1 MDTASSLPRRI
12 FLQQPTQN
20 KQEGLPKIFTLQN
33 SISTVKAQAGMRT
46 MAMWLSPQTIRI
58 DSFSKLNLFVLLVS
72 FQQICLSRLQPLA
85 NRATLQLLTH
95 RISGFKSYTW
105 KVRSTYLNSNTVWVN
120 YKYKGQIH
128 YWPICNKH
136 VPGLVVMGDDSCLR
150 GRGFKSWHHILDVLD
165 IFSLWFV
172 VKIVLFVWKDQK

>member
-33 SISTVKAQAGMRT
+33 SISTVKALAGMRT
-46 MAMWLSPQTIRI
+46 MAMWLIRI
-58 DSFSKLNLFVLLVS
+58 DSISKLNLFVLLVS

-95 RISGFKSYTW
+95 RISGFKSYT
-105 KVRSTYLNSNTVWVN
+105 
-120 YKYKGQIH
+120 
-128 YWPICNKH
+128 
-136 VPGLVVMGDDSCLR
+136 
-150 GRGFKSWHHILDVLD
+150 
-165 IFSLWFV
+165 
-172 VKIVLFVWKDQK
+172 